1 MNLLPEGAMSRSL
14 YKVILDVLPHAILV
28 LDGGLKVV
36 VCNRGY
42 QSLFLKSVEEIV
54 GKQLSEVIPHKDLQ
68 NQARIVL
75 QNREAG
81 TKLVELHLD
90 REKDSSKILRATI
103 TALHMEDVETS
114 LCLIVLEDITQQMQ
128 LEEQLVQ
135 SEKLAGMGLLARS
148 IAHEVGNPLSIM
160 ASTLQYIQ
168 NAHLDTENQNLRE
181 AIETIMDNI
190 HQMHILLRSLSD
202 FTGSK
207 RPQFESC
214 NLQRILSQ
222 LLTFISGE
230 AEVHNISIHQEFDD
244 NIPDCQVD
252 SREIK
257 QLFLNLFKNAI
268 EAMPQRG
275 KLCVKM
281 HLVPKDSPRNE
292 GRVLVEISDTG
303 MGISETDI
311 QYVFRP
317 FYSTKP
323 KGTGL
328 GLPFCRRVAEEH
340 GGEISVKSQVG
351 RGTTFM
357 VTLPVRQGKEG
368 QI

>member
-1 MNLLPEGAMSRSL
+1 LKPLGEIEDKELPE
-14 YKVILDVLPHAILV
+14 VISH
-28 LDGGLKVV
+28 
-36 VCNRGY
+36 R
-42 QSLFLKSVEEIV
+42 
-54 GKQLSEVIPHKDLQ
+54 DLQ
-68 NQARIVL
+68 NQARVVL

-81 TKLVELHLD
+81 TKVVELHLD
-90 REKDSSKILRATI
+90 ENGSSKILRATI
-103 TALHMEDVETS
+103 TALDIEEVGGP
-114 LCLIVLEDITQQMQ
+114 LCLIVLEDITQQVQ

-168 NAHLDTENQNLRE
+168 SAHLGTDNQNLRE

-190 HQMHILLRSLSD
+190 HQMHVLLRSLSD

-214 NLQRILSQ
+214 NLQHVLSQ
-222 LLTFISGE
+222 LLTFISRE
-230 AEVHNISIHQEFDD
+230 AEIHSINIHQQFDN
-244 NIPDCQVD
+244 NIPSCQVAR
-252 SREIK
+252 REMR
-257 QLFLNLFKNAI
+257 QVFLNLLKNAI
-268 EAMPQRG
+268 EAMPQGGR
-275 KLCVKM
+275 LDVKM

-292 GRVLVEISDTG
+292 DRVLVEISDTG
-303 MGISETDI
+303 MGISETEM

-328 GLPFCRRVAEEH
+328 GLSFCRRVVEEH
-340 GGEISVKSQVG
+340 RGEISLKSRAG
-351 RGTTFM
+351 EGTTFM
-357 VTLPVRQGKEG
+357 VDLPIRQEKGG
-368 QI
+368 QV

>member
-1 MNLLPEGAMSRSL
+1 MSKHL

-28 LDGGLKVV
+28 LDEGLRVV
-36 VCNRGY
+36 MCN
-42 QSLFLKSVEEIV
+42 QSCESLILKSVGEIED
-54 GKQLSEVIPHKDLQ
+54 KQLPEVIPHKDLQ
-68 NQARIVL
+68 NQARVVL
-75 QNREAG
+75 HNREAG

-90 REKDSSKILRATI
+90 RERDSSKILRATI
-103 TALHMEDVETS
+103 TALHLEDVGPP
-114 LCLIVLEDITQQMQ
+114 LCLITLEDITQQVQ

-160 ASTLQYIQ
+160 NSTLQYMQ
-168 NAHLDTENQNLRE
+168 GTLLEHGNENLRE

-190 HQMHILLRSLSD
+190 HQMHTLLRSLSD

-214 NLQRILSQ
+214 NLQRILAQ

-230 AEVHNISIHQEFDD
+230 AKVNKISIHREFDES
-244 NIPDCQVD
+244 IPNCEID

-268 EAMPQRG
+268 EAMPQGG
-275 KLCVKM
+275 KLRVRM
-281 HLVPKDSPRNE
+281 HLVRKDSATNE
-292 GRVLVEISDTG
+292 ERVLVEISDTG
-303 MGISETDI
+303 MGISRTEI

-328 GLPFCRRVAEEH
+328 GLAFCRRVAEEH
-340 GGEISVKSQVG
+340 GGEISLKSQVR

-357 VTLPVRQGKEG
+357 VTLPIRQGKEG
-368 QI
+368 QA

>member
-1 MNLLPEGAMSRSL
+1 MNPLPEGVMSRPL
-14 YKVILDVLPHAILV
+14 YKVILDVLPHAILL
-28 LDGGLKVV
+28 LDGGLRVV
-36 VCNRGY
+36 MCNRSSE
-42 QSLFLKSVEEIV
+42 SLLLKTVEEMV

-81 TKLVELHLD
+81 RKLLELHLD
-90 REKDSSKILRATI
+90 IEKKSSKILRATI
-103 TALHMEDVETS
+103 TALHAEDVETP
-114 LCLIVLEDITQQMQ
+114 LCLITLEDITQQMQ

-160 ASTLQYIQ
+160 ASTLQYMQ
-168 NAHLDTENQNLRE
+168 NSLLDHGDQNLRK

-190 HQMHILLRSLSD
+190 HQMHTLLRSLSD

-207 RPQFESC
+207 RPRFESC
-214 NLQRILSQ
+214 NLQSILSQ
-222 LLTFISGE
+222 LLAFISKE
-230 AEVHNISIHQEFDD
+230 AEIHNISIHQEFDGD
-244 NIPDCQVD
+244 IPSCQVD

-268 EAMPQRG
+268 EAMPQGG
-275 KLCVKM
+275 KLRVRM
-281 HLVPKDSPRNE
+281 HLLPKDSPGNE
-292 GRVLVEISDTG
+292 DRVMVEISDTG
-303 MGISETDI
+303 MGISETER

-328 GLPFCRRVAEEH
+328 GLSFCRRVVEEH
-340 GGEISVKSQVG
+340 GGEISVKSRVG
-351 RGTTFM
+351 KGTTLI
-357 VTLPVRQGKEG
+357 VTLPIRQGKEE
-368 QI
+368 QV